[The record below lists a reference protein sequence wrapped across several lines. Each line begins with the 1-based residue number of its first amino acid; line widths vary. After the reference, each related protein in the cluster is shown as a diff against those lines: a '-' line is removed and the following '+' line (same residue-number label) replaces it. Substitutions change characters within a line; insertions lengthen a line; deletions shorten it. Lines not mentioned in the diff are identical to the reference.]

1 MPRRKLGA
9 RLWLQPAYRRRDG
22 HIEPAVWCIKDG
34 RHKHSTGYS
43 LADCRSADHPALQ
56 NALATYLGERTQ
68 PSRQSNRT
76 ADQVAV
82 GDVIAIY
89 LADKVGGTA
98 RPKETAQRCK
108 RLVEWWGDK
117 TLAQVNGVTCRAYAK
132 ARGSTPSRRELEDLR
147 AAINYHRNEGLC
159 TEVVEVVLPE
169 RSPSRLRFLTR
180 SEAARLLWA
189 AYRYREVQMGRTTGR
204 HSRRHLARFILVAL
218 YTGTRSAAVCG
229 AAFEPIEGRGWI
241 NLETGAFY
249 RRADGQR
256 ETKKR
261 QPPIRLPDRLLAHIR
276 RWKRKG
282 LCHKHI
288 VEWNGHPVVRIVK
301 AFRRAVAD
309 AGLDSD
315 VTPHTLRHTAA
326 SWGMQNGADHGE
338 LADYLGMTIETLRRV
353 YGHHD
358 PNYLSDARDAIVR
371 KPNFTERLKATK
383 QEQTSSGTAKLHRNH

>member
-9 RLWLQPAYRRRDG
+9 RLWLQPAYRRPDG
-22 HIEPAVWCIKDG
+22 HTEPAVWCIKDG
-34 RHKHSTGYS
+34 RHKHSTSYG
-43 LADCRSADHPALQ
+43 LADCQSADHPALQ
-56 NALATYLGERTQ
+56 DALATYLGERTQ
-68 PSRQSNRT
+68 PSRQSNRS

-98 RPKETAQRCK
+98 RPKEAAQRCK

-132 ARGSTPSRRELEDLR
+132 ARGSTAARRELEDLR

-189 AYRYREVQMGRTTGR
+189 AYRYREVQKGHATGR
-204 HSRRHLARFILVAL
+204 YSRRHLARFILVAL
-218 YTGTRSAAVCG
+218 YTGARSAAVCG
-229 AAFEPIEGRGWI
+229 AALEPTEGRGWI
-241 NLETGAFY
+241 NLDTGAFY

-282 LCHKHI
+282 LCHKHV
-288 VEWNGHPVVRIVK
+288 VEWNGDPVVRIVK

-371 KPNFTERLKATK
+371 KPNFTERLNATK
-383 QEQTSSGTAKLHRNH
+383 REQTPSGVAKLHRNH